1 MTTFASTSTPFSLG
15 EPTSFAGLALI
26 PLFATEEPRL
36 EYIGLDEA
44 VANGFA
50 VTEVSAAG
58 AVGTL
63 FVSNPLDVNVLLYDG
78 EELVG
83 AKQNRILD
91 RPVLVQAQSKTPVPV
106 TCVER
111 GRWAYRT
118 ERFATAPR
126 AAYPSLRRARQ
137 AGGQAAVWADVSAKS
152 MRMSAISPT

>member
-1 MTTFASTSTPFSLG
+1 MTILTSTTTSISLG
-15 EPTSFAGLALI
+15 QPMSFAGLALI
-26 PLFATEEPRL
+26 PLYATEEPRL

-44 VANGFA
+44 VAHGLA
-50 VTEVSAAG
+50 VTEVSDAG

-111 GRWAYRT
+111 GRWDYRS
-118 ERFATAPR
+118 ERFTPAPR

-137 AGGQAAVWADVSAKS
+137 
-152 MRMSAISPT
+152 

>member
-1 MTTFASTSTPFSLG
+1 
-15 EPTSFAGLALI
+15 GLAVI
-26 PLFATEEPRL
+26 
-36 EYIGLDEA
+36 
-44 VANGFA
+44 
-50 VTEVSAAG
+50 EVSQGGAAR
-58 AVGTL
+58 TL
-63 FVSNPLDVNVLLYDG
+63 SVSNPLDLNVLLFDG

-111 GRWAYRT
+111 GRWAYRS

-137 AGGQAAVWADVSAKS
+137 AGGQAAAWADVSAKAA
-152 MRMSAISPT
+152 RMSATSPTE